1 MNQSDGSYQFDRFQD
16 NIQVQ
21 EQQRLEYQSQILLSL
36 EQRIWTS
43 AGLTT
48 NMEVLDL
55 GCGTGKISRS
65 IGRFVTAGSVLG
77 IDRSPTM
84 VVAAQASP
92 ELQEMHNIRFQVG
105 DSEKLDL
112 PTASF
117 NFVYARLLFQH
128 LRDPQL
134 TLSEIRRVLKPGGI
148 VCLVDIDDDWS
159 MIYPRVESMQSF
171 REAFVR
177 IQAEQGGDANV
188 GRKLGT
194 YLSIAGFAHIKT
206 AIEMVTSDALANPQ
220 SNDPAIKSF
229 LDLFSFGAAFQHQ
242 NPEVIPI
249 ALQFKTDAYK
259 LLELPY
265 AWGGFGLFVATGVRL

>member
-159 MIYPRVESMQSF
+159 MIYPPVESMQPF

-206 AIEMVTSDALANPQ
+206 AIEMVTSDVLADPQ

>member
-36 EQRIWTS
+36 EQRIWIS
-43 AGLTT
+43 AGLTSD
-48 NMEVLDL
+48 MQVLDL
-55 GCGTGKISRS
+55 GCGTGKISRGL
-65 IGRFVTAGSVLG
+65 GRFVTSGRVLG

-84 VVAAQASP
+84 ISAAQASP
-92 ELQEMHNIRFQVG
+92 ELQEIPNVRFQVG

-112 PTASF
+112 PSASF

-134 TLSEIRRVLKPGGI
+134 TLAEIQRVLKPGGI
-148 VCLVDIDDDWS
+148 VCLVDVDDDWS
-159 MIYPRVESMQSF
+159 MIYPPVESMQKF
-171 REAFVR
+171 QEAFVR

-194 YLSIAGFAHIKT
+194 YLSIAGFIHIKT
-206 AIEMVTSDALANPQ
+206 AIQMVTSDALTDPRRDN
-220 SNDPAIKSF
+220 PAIKSF

-242 NPEVIPI
+242 NPELIPV
-249 ALQFKTDAYK
+249 ALKFKTDAYK

-265 AWGGFGLFVATGVRL
+265 AWGGFGLFVATGIKL